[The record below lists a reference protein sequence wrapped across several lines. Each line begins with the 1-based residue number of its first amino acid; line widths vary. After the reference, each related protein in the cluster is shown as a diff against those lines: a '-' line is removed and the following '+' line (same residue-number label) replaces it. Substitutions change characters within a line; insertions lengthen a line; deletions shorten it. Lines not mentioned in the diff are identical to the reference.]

1 MCNTMKKVFFLI
13 ILFVTVFV
21 ADLSAQFR
29 YGPTVGVDLTTLKF
43 KQDLFTVDQSVGY
56 QAGVQCEMM
65 FPGIGFGI
73 DFGAMYEQRGATLHL
88 GEKKIWASEGY
99 GTNRSYLHY
108 LNIPFNLRFKWTRM
122 NGLEDYIAPYV
133 FGGPSIGVMV
143 AHNKNKALDYTGADL
158 GLSVGVGFEILKNWQ
173 IQGSYTW
180 GMTYAVK
187 TKLLDE
193 FSAKNR
199 TWSVRVVRYF

>member
-1 MCNTMKKVFFLI
+1 
-13 ILFVTVFV
+13 
-21 ADLSAQFR
+21 
-29 YGPTVGVDLTTLKF
+29 
-43 KQDLFTVDQSVGY
+43 
-56 QAGVQCEMM
+56 
-65 FPGIGFGI
+65 
-73 DFGAMYEQRGATLHL
+73 
-88 GEKKIWASEGY
+88 
-99 GTNRSYLHY
+99 
-108 LNIPFNLRFKWTRM
+108 M

-133 FGGPSIGVMV
+133 FGGPSIGFMV

-158 GLSVGVGFEILKNWQ
+158 GLSVGVGFEVLKNWQ

-199 TWSVRVVRYF
+199 TWSVRIVRYF

>member
-1 MCNTMKKVFFLI
+1 MKKVFFLI
-13 ILFVTVFV
+13 ILFVTFFTT
-21 ADLSAQFR
+21 DLSAQFR

-99 GTNRSYLHY
+99 GVNRTYLHY

-122 NGLEDYIAPYV
+122 NGLEDYVAPYV
-133 FGGPSIGVMV
+133 FGGPSIGFMV

-158 GLSVGVGFEILKNWQ
+158 GLSVGIGFEILKNWQ
-173 IQGSYTW
+173 VQGSYTW

>member
-1 MCNTMKKVFFLI
+1 MKKVFFLI
-13 ILFVTVFV
+13 ILFVTVFA

-29 YGPTVGVDLTTLKF
+29 YGPTVGVDVTTLKF

-99 GTNRSYLHY
+99 GTSRSYLHY

-133 FGGPSIGVMV
+133 FGGPSIGFMV

-158 GLSVGVGFEILKNWQ
+158 GLSVGVGFEVLKNWQ

-199 TWSVRVVRYF
+199 TWSVRIVRYF